1 MFTTVSC
8 CLAEVLSHPFK
19 APCWLFQAEAWVGA
33 AGEVGADLAVGEV
46 GADLAAGEAVGADL
60 AALVEVDLEAG
71 LAASAEADL
80 EADLEDEAGQG
91 EAVDFKSKATQTS
104 K

>member
-1 MFTTVSC
+1 
-8 CLAEVLSHPFK
+8 
-19 APCWLFQAEAWVGA
+19 
-33 AGEVGADLAVGEV
+33 VGADLV
-46 GADLAAGEAVGADL
+46 
-60 AALVEVDLEAG
+60 ALV
-71 LAASAEADL
+71 EADL